1 MTKNLWQSE
10 NKDTLETS
18 SEVSSQKSITY
29 RLIHFFKKKLCAGN
43 TVPDT
48 ALGTGDST
56 KLNALSHTLQEI
68 L

>member
-1 MTKNLWQSE
+1 MIQNLWQSE

-18 SEVSSQKSITY
+18 KVSSQKSITY

-43 TVPDT
+43 IVPDT
-48 ALGTGDST
+48 ALDTGGST
-56 KLNALSHTLQEI
+56 KLNELSHTLQEI